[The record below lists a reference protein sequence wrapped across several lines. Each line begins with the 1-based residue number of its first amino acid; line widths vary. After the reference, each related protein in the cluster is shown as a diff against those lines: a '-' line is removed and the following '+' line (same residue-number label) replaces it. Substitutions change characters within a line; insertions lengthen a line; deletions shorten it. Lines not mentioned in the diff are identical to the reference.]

1 MMKEKD
7 FGVERRV
14 ARDFDDMI
22 REIQK
27 KKIKNGTADVR
38 RRKTFSSRRITLA
51 MTRHK
56 AFKEFVIPDIIKAD
70 LE

>member
-1 MMKEKD
+1 MTIKD

-14 ARDFDDMI
+14 AKDFDNII

-27 KKIKNGTADVR
+27 KKIENGTADIR
-38 RRKTFSSRRITLA
+38 KRKTFSSRRITLA

-56 AFKEFVIPDIIKAD
+56 IFQEVVIPDIIKSD
-70 LE
+70 LN